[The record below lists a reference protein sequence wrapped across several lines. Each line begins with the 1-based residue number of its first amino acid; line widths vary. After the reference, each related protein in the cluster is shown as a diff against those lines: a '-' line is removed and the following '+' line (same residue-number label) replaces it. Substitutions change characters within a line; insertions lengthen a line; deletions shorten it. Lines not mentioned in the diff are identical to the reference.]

1 MEQLNGGTELTGKII
16 SELIEGGSGV
26 RYYFLP
32 RICIITIILGD
43 RSWHLHPRELQF
55 EYSGLF
61 YFKLWGGPRDVN
73 GSDKSR

>member
-1 MEQLNGGTELTGKII
+1 MEQLNGGPELTGKII

-55 EYSGLF
+55 EYSGVF
-61 YFKLWGGPRDVN
+61 YSKLWGGPRDVN